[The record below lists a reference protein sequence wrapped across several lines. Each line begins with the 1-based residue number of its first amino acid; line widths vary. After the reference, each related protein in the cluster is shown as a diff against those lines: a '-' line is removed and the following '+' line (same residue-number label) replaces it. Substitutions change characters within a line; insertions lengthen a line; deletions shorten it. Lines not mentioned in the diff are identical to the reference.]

1 MIYQENNQC
10 FALSIPP
17 RIEIRGILE
26 TVMSLAFKRQFS
38 VFYHDIFNYPL
49 TNEEINFW
57 CPGKKFKDIRI
68 KLEAVEE
75 KDGFFYLKG
84 KESLVVQRAKRQK
97 LSAKKI
103 EIAKK
108 GADAVSFVPFVKLVG
123 VSGALAMK
131 NTEEDADID
140 LIIICKKCTLWI
152 TRLLVIFALD
162 ALGIPRRKA
171 GDREEK
177 DKLCLNMWMDE
188 GDLVWDREDRNFY
201 TAHEIAQILP
211 LVNKDKTYERF
222 IYLNRWVREYWPD
235 AVGQTKEMRE
245 KRTKERSLIFSVLN
259 FFIYPLEF
267 VAFWVQ
273 YIYMKSK
280 ITREVVTPT
289 RAIFHPRDWGK
300 VVKLKLQRGV

>member
-75 KDGFFYLKG
+75 KDG
-84 KESLVVQRAKRQK
+84 
-97 LSAKKI
+97 
-103 EIAKK
+103 
-108 GADAVSFVPFVKLVG
+108 ADAVSFVPFVKLVG

-140 LIIICKKCTLWI
+140 LIIICKKYTLWI